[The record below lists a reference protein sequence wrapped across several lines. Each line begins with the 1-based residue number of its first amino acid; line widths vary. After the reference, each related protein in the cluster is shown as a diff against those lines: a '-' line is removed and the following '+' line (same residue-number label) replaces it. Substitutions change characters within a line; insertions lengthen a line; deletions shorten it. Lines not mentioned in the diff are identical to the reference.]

1 MQHEYSKTNEVV
13 HNKNVPFSNK
23 FKKILDPKWIMI
35 LLPIAFILI
44 TTFIP
49 MVNLFKLSVVDE
61 NGFTM
66 KYLSQVFTQ
75 KIYLQVIFL
84 TLKIALLVT
93 LSCLVLSYPI
103 SYFIVK
109 LKSPKLKKVILQL
122 IMIPFWISLLVR
134 SFSWIVILQD
144 QGVINSILK
153 SLGLINKPIPLL
165 FNTTGVLIG
174 MTHVLLPYMILNV
187 YSTMEGIDRN
197 LVQVAQGMG
206 AKPTRAFWE
215 MFFPLSV
222 PGILS
227 GSMLVFILALGYF
240 ITPSLLGGAKDMT
253 ISMLI
258 QNNISNTL
266 NWSLAS
272 ALALVLFLITLLL
285 LGGLLF
291 LMRNHPAL
299 KED

>member
-1 MQHEYSKTNEVV
+1 MEHQYSKIDIEV

-23 FKKILDPKWIMI
+23 LKELVNPKWIMI
-35 LLPIAFILI
+35 ILPLAFILI

-49 MVNLFKLSVVDE
+49 MIDLFKLSVIDK
-61 NGFTM
+61 NGFTL
-66 KYLSQVFTQ
+66 KYLAQVFSEQ
-75 KIYLQVIFL
+75 IYLQVIFL
-84 TLKIALLVT
+84 TLKIAFLVT
-93 LSCLVLSYPI
+93 LSCLVLSYPVA
-103 SYFIVK
+103 YFIIK
-109 LKSPKLKKVILQL
+109 LKSPLFKRIILQV

-134 SFSWIVILQD
+134 TFSWIVILQD

-153 SLGLINKPIPLL
+153 TLGIINKPIPLL

-174 MTHVLLPYMILNV
+174 MTHVLLPYMVLNV

-197 LVQVAQGMG
+197 LVQVAQVMG

-215 MFFPLSV
+215 IFFPLSV
-222 PGILS
+222 PGIMS
-227 GSMLVFILALGYF
+227 GSMLVFILSLGYF
-240 ITPSLLGGAKDMT
+240 ITPSLLGGARDMT

-285 LGGLLF
+285 LGGLFF

>member
-1 MQHEYSKTNEVV
+1 MQHEYSKTNKGI
-13 HNKNVPFSNK
+13 HNNVPFSIK
-23 FKKILDPKWIMI
+23 LKKIIDPKWIMI
-35 LLPIAFILI
+35 ILPVAFILI

-49 MVNLFKLSVVDE
+49 MINLFKLSVVDE
-61 NGFTM
+61 NGFTL
-66 KYLSQVFTQ
+66 KYLSQVFTEQ
-75 KIYLQVIFL
+75 IYLQVIFL
-84 TLKIALLVT
+84 TLKIAFLVT
-93 LSCLVLSYPI
+93 ISCLVLSYPV
-103 SYFIVK
+103 SYFIIK
-109 LKSPKLKKVILQL
+109 LKSPTLKKIILQL

-134 SFSWIVILQD
+134 TFSWIVVLQD
-144 QGVINSILK
+144 QGVVNSILK
-153 SLGLINKPIPLL
+153 SLGIISQPIPLVY
-165 FNTTGVLIG
+165 NTTGVLIG

-197 LVQVAQGMG
+197 LVQVAQVMG

-215 MFFPLSV
+215 IFFPLSV

-240 ITPSLLGGAKDMT
+240 ITPSLLGGAHDMT

-272 ALALVLFLITLLL
+272 ALALVLFLITLVL

>member
-1 MQHEYSKTNEVV
+1 MQDEYSKTNKGI
-13 HNKNVPFSNK
+13 HNKNVPFSIK
-23 FKKILDPKWIMI
+23 LKKIIDPKWIMI
-35 LLPIAFILI
+35 VMPVAFILI

-49 MVNLFKLSVVDE
+49 MINLFKLSVVDE
-61 NGFTM
+61 NGFTL
-66 KYLSQVFTQ
+66 KYLSQVFTEQ
-75 KIYLQVIFL
+75 IYLQVIFL
-84 TLKIALLVT
+84 TLKIAFLVT
-93 LSCLVLSYPI
+93 ISCLLLSYPV
-103 SYFIVK
+103 SYFIIK
-109 LKSPKLKKVILQL
+109 LKSPTLKKIILQL

-134 SFSWIVILQD
+134 TFSWIVVLQD

-153 SLGLINKPIPLL
+153 SMGLISKPIPMVY
-165 FNTTGVLIG
+165 NTTGVLIG

-197 LVQVAQGMG
+197 LVQVAQVMG

-215 MFFPLSV
+215 IFFPLSV

-240 ITPSLLGGAKDMT
+240 ITPALLGGAHDMT

-272 ALALVLFLITLLL
+272 ALALVLFLITLVL

>member
-1 MQHEYSKTNEVV
+1 MEHEYSKTNKGI
-13 HNKNVPFSNK
+13 HNENVPFSIK
-23 FKKILDPKWIMI
+23 LKKMLDPKWIMI
-35 LLPIAFILI
+35 LLPVAFILI

-49 MVNLFKLSVVDE
+49 MINLFKLSVVDE

-66 KYLSQVFTQ
+66 KYLSQVFTEQ
-75 KIYLQVIFL
+75 IYLKVIFL
-84 TLKIALLVT
+84 TLKIAFLVT
-93 LSCLVLSYPI
+93 ISCLVLSYPV
-103 SYFIVK
+103 SYFIIK

-134 SFSWIVILQD
+134 TFSWIVVLQD
-144 QGVINSILK
+144 QGVVNSILK
-153 SLGLINKPIPLL
+153 SLGITSQPVSLVY
-165 FNTTGVLIG
+165 NTTGVLIG

-197 LVQVAQGMG
+197 LVQVAQVMG

-215 MFFPLSV
+215 IFFPLSV

-240 ITPSLLGGAKDMT
+240 ITPALLGGAQDMT

-272 ALALVLFLITLLL
+272 ALALVLFLITLVL